1 MYTCPDCLQSFNGPQ
16 KSLTTIRIARKK
28 ASQPNISRHCRHYQE
43 RQSVFLQTNY
53 NDNSS
58 VRRVRDCSCPPGH
71 TDNVPGSAYY
81 DYGTF
86 SICAFVLSLWRF
98 KMFIMFPCVCSTS
111 QTMTSLLP
119 AQWTLILYVC
129 CIYVSMNIN
138 KLHAKDNART

>member
-28 ASQPNISRHCRHYQE
+28 ASQPNISRHCRHYPE
-43 RQSVFLQTNY
+43 RQSVFPQLNY
-53 NDNSS
+53 IDNSS
-58 VRRVRDCSCPPGH
+58 AQPTMTTVCSL
-71 TDNVPGSAYY
+71 Y
-81 DYGTF
+81 
-86 SICAFVLSLWRF
+86 AFVLSTWRF

-111 QTMTSLLP
+111 QTITSVLP

-129 CIYVSMNIN
+129 CIYVFMNIN